1 MATAGP
7 PQTTVERSSTD
18 IRAQQRTALLSV
30 VAAVFLVAVKL
41 ATGLITDSLGLIA
54 EAAHSGTDLVAALLT
69 LFAVRIA
76 VRPADE
82 EHHYGHGKAEHLA
95 ALGESTF
102 LMLVSAFLAFE
113 AAGRLVAGTAHP
125 VQTTWWSFAVLAVVI
140 SVDASRALISRRAA
154 RRHHSA
160 ALASNA
166 LHFASDLA
174 GSLAV
179 LVGLVLVALGE
190 PRADAFAALIVAA
203 IVLVAAARLARQS
216 IEVLMDRADAD
227 AEEAVRTALG
237 EFGDVEVRRLRSR
250 HAAGRDFVDLVVAV
264 SADAG
269 LAQAHT
275 TADAIESAIR
285 RQLPGSDVLVHVE
298 PRAVEGDLR
307 ERATAAALV
316 IPEVREVHNVRVM
329 QLDRGHELSL
339 HVKLPRDLALGEAH
353 AVVERLEH
361 ALREAV
367 PELRRVHTH
376 IEPLS
381 DTDWATRP
389 ARDEVAQAR
398 DAIDEVVSRYTGR
411 PPASVSFRDADRG
424 RVALIDVL
432 LPADQPL
439 PSAHR
444 RAGAIEEAIRRRCP
458 ELADVIVHTEPAAAQ
473 APG

>member
-1 MATAGP
+1 MATAEQMTP
-7 PQTTVERSSTD
+7 ERGASD
-18 IRAQQRTALLSV
+18 AAAQMRTALLSV

-41 ATGLITDSLGLIA
+41 VTGLVTGSLGLIA
-54 EAAHSGTDLVAALLT
+54 EAAHSGTDFVAALLT
-69 LFAVRIA
+69 LYAVRIA
-76 VRPADE
+76 VRPADQ

-95 ALGESTF
+95 ALAESTF
-102 LMLVSAFLAFE
+102 LILVSAFLAE
-113 AAGRLVAGTAHP
+113 RAVARLFADTPHE
-125 VQTTWWSFAVLAVVI
+125 VQTTWWSFLVLAVVI
-140 SVDASRALISRRAA
+140 GVDASRAVVSSRAA
-154 RRHHSA
+154 RRYHSA
-160 ALASNA
+160 ALSSNA
-166 LHFASDLA
+166 LHFASDLG

-179 LVGLVLVALGE
+179 LIGLVFVALGE
-190 PRADAFAALIVAA
+190 PRADAVAALIVGA

-227 AEEAVRTALG
+227 SEEAVRRALE
-237 EFGDVEVRRLRSR
+237 EFGDIEVRRMRSR

-307 ERATAAALV
+307 ERATAAALSV
-316 IPEVREVHNVRVM
+316 PEVREVHNVRIM
-329 QLDRGHELSL
+329 QIDGRPELSL
-339 HVKLPRDLALGEAH
+339 HVKLPRDLALGAAH
-353 AVVERLEH
+353 AVVERLE
-361 ALREAV
+361 AELKAGV
-367 PELRRVHTH
+367 PELRGVHTH

-389 ARDEVAQAR
+389 PRGEVAEAR
-398 DAIDEVVSRYTGR
+398 EAIEEVVSQYTGR
-411 PPASVSFRDADRG
+411 GPARVSFRDADRG

-444 RAGAIEEAIRRRCP
+444 RAGVIEEAIRQRCP
-458 ELADVIVHTEPAAAQ
+458 ELADVIVHTEPATASTSR
-473 APG
+473 